1 MVQNASMSQSQFG
14 TIARVG
20 MTQDGRAVYQVV
32 SADGK
37 SGMNVSIPN
46 HDCDRFE
53 RAYNDLTE
61 AAPKLQAYMETHST
75 PEAAKK
81 VRRRTAWT
89 IGGVTGAAF
98 IGTSLLTRKWKPV
111 WKWLTTIAGGI
122 AGFVGGAVVA
132 AKMSTPPGAK
142 SLKMLQKFFQALMY
156 SRYNSYFTD
165 KDICDKILL

>member
-32 SADGK
+32 SPDGK

-46 HDCDRFE
+46 QDCDRFE

-81 VRRRTAWT
+81 VRSRTAWT

-122 AGFVGGAVVA
+122 AGFIGGAVVA

-142 SLKMLQKFFQALMY
+142 EFENASKVLSSIDVQPLQ
-156 SRYNSYFTD
+156 
-165 KDICDKILL
+165 